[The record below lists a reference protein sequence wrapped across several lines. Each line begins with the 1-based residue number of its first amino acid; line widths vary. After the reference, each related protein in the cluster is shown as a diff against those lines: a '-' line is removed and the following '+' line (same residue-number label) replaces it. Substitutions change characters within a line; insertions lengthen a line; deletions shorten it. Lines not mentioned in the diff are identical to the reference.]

1 MSSEIKETQLATT
14 QETVNASDEKY
25 NQNESSQSTNSNSKF
40 QILKWCSTF
49 YINHFGGIDS
59 TSQTFNVNIHYVAVR
74 QMSMEEKTK
83 FKQNPDS
90 FEPQYIFGIGVY
102 GATGSDFMIEPFDYG
117 KTWQIQQ
124 HSKLGLCI
132 QHNYVIVQQFI
143 ENMELESFPFDVQH
157 FQMTFAWDWYS
168 IKTQINDDSIK
179 FKFEPKFSDYQVRT
193 GFFNLIGF
201 EFKGIALSGYTY
213 EADNELGGTEGELR
227 SWNWYRVILRRSWTF
242 YWNKVVFVLCIISL
256 MSITVFLFGSNS
268 LSDRLGF
275 LSTTLLTA
283 VAYIYIVNEYIPPLN
298 YTTLLDKY
306 LYFVI
311 IFIFL
316 ITIQCCVID
325 IDAVEREEDD
335 TFSTDRICL
344 YVNTGLWAIIHLIF
358 IITSIVFYT
367 RESKKMEKTKDEID
381 GAYIFSLGRYAIS
394 YNRENGELK
403 DGVQKY
409 KNTLRRIKND

>member
-1 MSSEIKETQLATT
+1 MSTKIEETQLSATV
-14 QETVNASDEKY
+14 TVNSTDEKY
-25 NQNESSQSTNSNSKF
+25 NQNKNTDSNSKL
-40 QILKWCSTF
+40 QILQWFSSF

-59 TSQTFNVNIHYVAVR
+59 TTQTFNVSLRYSICR
-74 QMSMEEKTK
+74 QMSIEEKTE
-83 FKQNPDS
+83 FKHNPDS
-90 FEPQYIFGIGVY
+90 FEPQYIFGITIY
-102 GATGSDFMIEPFDYG
+102 GATGSDFMIEPYDYG
-117 KTWQIQQ
+117 DKNWQI
-124 HSKLGLCI
+124 I
-132 QHNYVIVQQFI
+132 QHPQLGMCITHKYVIIQQFI

-157 FQMTFAWDWYS
+157 FQMTFGWDWYS
-168 IKTQINDDSIK
+168 KTNKINENSIK
-179 FKFEPKFSDYQVRT
+179 FKFQPIYSDYNVRT
-193 GFFNLIGF
+193 GFFNLIGY
-201 EFKGIALSGYTY
+201 EFKGIAVSGYTY
-213 EADNELGGTEGELR
+213 KTDNNIGGNEGELR
-227 SWNWYRVILRRSWTF
+227 SWNWYRVILRRSWIF

-256 MSITVFLFGSNS
+256 MSITVFLFGNGS

-325 IDAVEREEDD
+325 IAAVEMDYEN
-335 TFSTDRICL
+335 TLNTDRICL
-344 YVNTGLWAIIHLIF
+344 FINIGLWAIIHLIF
-358 IITSIVFYT
+358 IITSIVFYI

-381 GAYIFSLGRYAIS
+381 GAYIFGLGRYAIR
-394 YNRENGELK
+394 YNKENGQLA

-409 KNTLRRIKND
+409 KNSLRRIKNE